1 MKEAAA
7 GATKGYVVAES
18 GYEGEDAVTVG
29 GTVYRPVKEGDTG
42 TVYILV
48 KANADQYDGKR
59 YNKTVTYT
67 QKNTTGDSAVDAKAE
82 VGPDGVVRFVGLGAG
97 TYTITETKTPSGY
110 NTLDPVT
117 VEIAFTANPTGEGAV
132 HWSKTSGDATYNAE
146 TGVFEMTIENQKGT
160 ELPETG
166 GIGTTLFYIIGAIL
180 VLGAGILLVTRR
192 RMNAQ

>member
-7 GATKGYVVAES
+7 GATEGYVVAGS
-18 GYEGEDAVTVG
+18 DYEGDDAITVG

-67 QKNTTGDSAVDAKAE
+67 QKDTTGENKVDAKAE
-82 VGPDGVVRFVGLGAG
+82 VGADGVVRFVGLGAG
-97 TYTITETKTPSGY
+97 EYTITETKTPAGY
-110 NTLDPVT
+110 NTIAPIT
-117 VEIAFTANPTGEGAV
+117 VNIGFTADPEEGAV

-146 TGVFEMTIENQKGT
+146 TGVFEITIENKTGA
-160 ELPETG
+160 ELPSTG
-166 GIGTTLFYIIGAIL
+166 GIGTTIFY
-180 VLGAGILLVTRR
+180 VLGALLVVGAGVLLVTRR
-192 RMNAQ
+192 RMKTN